1 MFFPCVSFLLLLLT
15 RQCSLSLSLSLS
27 LKSLPFFHVPRA
39 DEEWVE
45 LLRDMDVE
53 RSGAVDR
60 AAWCAYLSALGSQG
74 ETQMGDLIAELQM
87 VRWEARRQM
96 EAAHS

>member
-1 MFFPCVSFLLLLLT
+1 MVCVCSCAPPRPLHIPLPLH
-15 RQCSLSLSLSLS
+15 SLSLSQIPS
-27 LKSLPFFHVPRA
+27 FHVPRA

-45 LLRDMDVE
+45 LLRDMNVE

-87 VRWEARRQM
+87 VRCEARRQM

>member
-27 LKSLPFFHVPRA
+27 FSQIPSFLPRA

-87 VRWEARRQM
+87 VRWEARRHM

>member
-1 MFFPCVSFLLLLLT
+1 MVCVCSCAPPRPLHIPLPLH
-15 RQCSLSLSLSLS
+15 SLSLSNPF
-27 LKSLPFFHVPRA
+27 LPRTACRRGVGRA
-39 DEEWVE
+39 AV
-45 LLRDMDVE
+45 RDMDVE

-87 VRWEARRQM
+87 VRWEARRHM